1 MDTFP
6 LMVSTSLEV
15 FNLAQKV
22 LKESEVQSYESKDRR
37 ALNEAVL

>member
-1 MDTFP
+1 MYY
-6 LMVSTSLEV
+6 LV
-15 FNLAQKV
+15 LAQKV